1 MSNGRNC
8 FIFSPKKNGNA
19 GAILHAPELDCA
31 KTEKCHND
39 EPTPPPNKQE
49 AGLKC
54 AEDAMQTSV
63 AAANKMRSNAWV
75 SLEGHIEKKVGMND
89 IC

>member
-31 KTEKCHND
+31 KTEKSHHD
-39 EPTPPPNKQE
+39 EPPRPPNKQE
-49 AGLKC
+49 AGFKG
-54 AEDAMQTSV
+54 AEDEMPDKLAPRQPT
-63 AAANKMRSNAWV
+63 R
-75 SLEGHIEKKVGMND
+75 
-89 IC
+89 